1 LKETLAH
8 ALDPKKIRTQDA
20 PFTVASV
27 MRNDAGT
34 EHAWEFVKANWDKL
48 VALYPESG
56 LVRMCAAISALDD
69 PENEKDA
76 QAFFAAHEVP
86 TGKKQIEQA
95 LEQLRINVLFKSRE
109 VQPLCAAFP
118 AAPSQS

>member
-1 LKETLAH
+1 
-8 ALDPKKIRTQDA
+8 
-20 PFTVASV
+20 

-56 LVRMCAAISALDD
+56 LVRMCSAVSALDE
-69 PENEKDA
+69 PESEKDA

-86 TGKKQIEQA
+86 TGKKQIAQA

-109 VQPLCAAFP
+109 MQQLCATFP
-118 AAPSQS
+118 VPTTQS